1 MVFSKLK
8 SKLARTHNTIMKGLQ
23 SAFGI
28 KSRQLSREAIE
39 EALITADI
47 GVETSMEI
55 ADLMNESF
63 RWDMDSLRQRIRQA
77 LYEILK
83 EVESPLEV
91 PADTK
96 PFVIMVVGV
105 NGTGKTTTIGK
116 LAARFKKE
124 GRRVLLGAC
133 DTFRAAAIEQL
144 EVWAQRSDIP
154 LVRHKEGSDPGAVA
168 FDTIKAGLSRGMDV
182 VILDTARRLHTKIN
196 LMEELKKI
204 NRVVARE
211 LEGAP
216 HERLLVV
223 DGSTG
228 QNALNQARM
237 FNEGIGVTGIVVTK
251 LDGTAKGGIVV
262 PIARELGIP
271 IRFIGVG
278 ESIEDLRPFE
288 AEEFV
293 DALL

>member
-23 SAFGI
+23 GAFGVN
-28 KSRQLSREAIE
+28 SREASKEAIE

-55 ADLMNESF
+55 VDLLNESF
-63 RWDMDSLRQRIRQA
+63 RWDMDSLREKIKGVI
-77 LYEILK
+77 YEILK
-83 EVESPLEV
+83 EVEEPLEV
-91 PADTK
+91 PPDIR

-116 LAARFKKE
+116 LAARFKEE

-133 DTFRAAAIEQL
+133 DTFRAAAMEQL
-144 EVWAQRSDIP
+144 EVWAERMDVP
-154 LVRHKEGSDPGAVA
+154 MVKHREGSDPGAVA
-168 FDTIKAGLSRGMDV
+168 FDTVKAGLSRGVDV
-182 VILDTARRLHTKIN
+182 VILDTAGRLHTKVN

-204 NRVVARE
+204 GRVVGRE

-228 QNALNQARM
+228 QNALNQARL
-237 FNEGIGVTGIVVTK
+237 FNEGIGVTGIVITK

-262 PIARELGIP
+262 PMARELRIP
-271 IRFIGVG
+271 IRFVGVG
-278 ESIEDLRPFE
+278 EGKEDLRVFN

-293 DALL
+293 DALI

>member
-8 SKLARTHNTIMKGLQ
+8 SKLARTHNTIMRGLQ

-28 KSRQLSREAIE
+28 KSRDASKEAIE

-55 ADLMNESF
+55 VDLLNESF
-63 RWDMDSLRQRIRQA
+63 RWDMDSLREKIKNA
-77 LYEILK
+77 LYGILK
-83 EVESPLEV
+83 EVEEPLEV
-91 PADTK
+91 PSHIR

-116 LAARFKKE
+116 LAVRFKKQ
-124 GRRVLLGAC
+124 GKRVLLGAC

-144 EVWAQRSDIP
+144 EVWAERIDVP
-154 LVRHKEGSDPGAVA
+154 MVKHKEGADPSAVA
-168 FDTIKAGLSRGMDV
+168 FDTVRAGISRGMDV
-182 VILDTARRLHTKIN
+182 VILDTAGRLHTKTN

-204 NRVVARE
+204 NRVVGRE
-211 LEGAP
+211 LNGAP

-228 QNALNQARM
+228 QNALNQARL
-237 FNEGIGVTGIVVTK
+237 FNEGIGITGMVITK

-262 PIARELGIP
+262 PIARELHIP

-278 ESIEDLRPFE
+278 EAEEDLRVFN

-293 DALL
+293 DALV